1 MASLFAENRRIR
13 KDFSKISTPVEI
25 PNLIELQRKSYE
37 KFLQADVAPNKR
49 ESVGLQAVFKSVFP
63 IEDFNRTA
71 SLEFESYVLERP
83 KYDVGECRQRGMT
96 FAAPLKITVRLV
108 VYDVDEEA
116 GTRNIRDIKEQEVY
130 MGEIPLM
137 TEAGSFIINGTERV
151 IVSQLHRS
159 PGVIF
164 DHDQGKSHSSGKI
177 LYSARIIPHRG
188 SWLDFEFDHKDILY
202 ARIDRKR
209 KMPATIVLRA
219 LGFSTHDLLK
229 YFYKVEAIVQEKD
242 GKFSKVLDLDIISGQ
257 RADDDITD
265 PKSGEVIVKKN
276 RKFTK
281 AVIKKIQDAGIK
293 RLEVPLEAV
302 LSRVTPDDIVD
313 D

>member
-1 MASLFAENRRIR
+1 MASLFSENRRIR
-13 KDFSKISTPVEI
+13 KDFTKISSPVEI

-37 KFLQADVAPNKR
+37 KFLQADVPTHKR
-49 ESVGLQAVFKSVFP
+49 ENVGLQAVFKSVFP

-71 SLEFESYVLERP
+71 SLEFESYMLERP

-108 VYDVDEEA
+108 VYDVDEA
-116 GTRNIRDIKEQEVY
+116 SGSRNIRDIKEQEVY

-137 TEAGSFIINGTERV
+137 TESGSFIINGTERV

-164 DHDQGKSHSSGKI
+164 THDQGKSHSSGKI
-177 LYSARIIPHRG
+177 LYSARVIPHRG

-219 LGFSTHDLLK
+219 LGMGTEEVLK
-229 YFYKVEAIVQEKD
+229 YFYKTETISFEKD
-242 GKFSKVLDLDIISGQ
+242 VKFYKMVDLEILSGQ
-257 RADDDITD
+257 RAEDDIND
-265 PKSGEVIVKKN
+265 PKTGEAIVKKN
-276 RKFTK
+276 RKFT
-281 AVIKKIQDAGIK
+281 
-293 RLEVPLEAV
+293 R
-302 LSRVTPDDIVD
+302 
-313 D
+313 